1 MKYNISDYEN
11 KMTDNYR
18 MLSLTELALE
28 YYLLYDIWEGGT
40 NRYMDSKSEEC
51 EFIHKM
57 VQKLVKDG
65 SLSEDNAVFDEMRA
79 LITEK
84 MQVATAY
91 VDRLI
96 VYEHVLNRIEARCTM
111 DADELK
117 RCADDINKE
126 AFIRDIVNF
135 IFEDKDSVA
144 INDRLHTV
152 LGQLPVR
159 MAKSKYLEL
168 IKNSI
173 NLYSESDVDSL
184 DGYIYMLR
192 TTAMIYEPS
201 GMDKHFTEFA
211 DILKEFDDADF
222 NTVGSEYYTILRE
235 KLNTASEG
243 LRNISDIYMIYQK
256 IINMFYV
263 YNLNEK
269 ENTGNFEKLY
279 STCINILSGLNDAFN
294 GALDDADNVEQYL
307 SGLEGAPESMYEDRI
322 HLESLYDKVIEQE
335 GASERMKA
343 LGISKLLFS
352 DSIFAE
358 LDTHEAVP
366 VTREYLNQVTEEL
379 LSDIRELFA
388 GCGRSVM
395 RSIMALTFEK
405 LPVFFN
411 DANEVLDFIKDSL
424 YKCSDDAELIA
435 TSELLNELILP

>member
-1 MKYNISDYEN
+1 MKYDIADYEN
-11 KMTDNYR
+11 KMTDTYR
-18 MLSLTELALE
+18 MLSLTEIALE
-28 YYLLYDIWEGGT
+28 YYLLYEIWEGT
-40 NRYMDSKSEEC
+40 ANRYMDNNSPEC

-57 VQKLVKDG
+57 IKKLVKNG
-65 SLSEDNAVFDEMRA
+65 SLSEDDAVFEEMRA

-84 MQVATAY
+84 MQVVTAY

-96 VYEHVLNRIEARCTM
+96 VYEHVLNRIEVKCTM
-111 DADELK
+111 EADEREK
-117 RCADDINKE
+117 RASEINKE
-126 AFIRDIVNF
+126 VLIRDIVNY
-135 IFEDKDSVA
+135 IFEDKDSVS

-159 MAKSKYLEL
+159 MVKSKYLEL

-184 DGYIYMLR
+184 DGYSYMLR
-192 TTAMIYEPS
+192 TTAMIYEPP
-201 GMDKHFTEFA
+201 GMDRHFTEFA
-211 DILKEFDDADF
+211 DTLKELEEADF
-222 NTVGSEYYTILRE
+222 NSVDSGYYTILRE

-269 ENTGNFEKLY
+269 ENAVSNDTLY
-279 STCINILSGLNDAFN
+279 NSCINILSGLNDAFT
-294 GALDDADNVEQYL
+294 GAADNADDACQYL
-307 SGLEGAPESMYEDRI
+307 SGLEGAPESMYENRI
-322 HLESLYDKVIEQE
+322 HLESLYDKVLEQE
-335 GASERMKA
+335 GKSDRMKA

-358 LDTHEAVP
+358 TDTHEP
-366 VTREYLNQVTEEL
+366 EKVTGEYLNQVADEL
-379 LSDIRELFA
+379 LIDLREVFA
-388 GCGRSVM
+388 KCGRRVTRSV
-395 RSIMALTFEK
+395 MALTFER

-411 DANEVLDFIKDSL
+411 NADEILDYIEDSV

-435 TSELLNELILP
+435 VSELLNELILP

>member
-18 MLSLTELALE
+18 MLSLIELALE
-28 YYLLYDIWEGGT
+28 YYLLYEIWESKA
-40 NRYMDSKSEEC
+40 NRYMDSNSKEC
-51 EFIHKM
+51 EFIHNM
-57 VQKLVKDG
+57 IQKLVRDG
-65 SLSEDNAVFDEMRA
+65 SLSVDNAVFDEMRA

-111 DADELK
+111 DEDELK
-117 RCADDINKE
+117 KCADDINKE

-135 IFEDKDSVA
+135 IFEDEDSVA

-159 MAKSKYLEL
+159 MAKSKYNEL

-201 GMDKHFTEFA
+201 GMDRHFTEFS
-211 DILKEFDDADF
+211 DILKEFDETDF
-222 NTVGSEYYTILRE
+222 STVGSEYYTILRE
-235 KLNTASEG
+235 KLNTASDG

-269 ENTGNFEKLY
+269 ENTGNSEKLY
-279 STCINILSGLNDAFN
+279 KSCMNILSGLNDAFN
-294 GALDDADNVEQYL
+294 GVSDNADNVEQYL

-322 HLESLYDKVIEQE
+322 HLESLYDKVREQE
-335 GASERMKA
+335 GNSDRMKA
-343 LGISKLLFS
+343 LGISKILFS

-358 LDTHEAVP
+358 IDTYEAAP
-366 VTREYLNQVTEEL
+366 VTREYLNQVTEEF
-379 LSDIRELFA
+379 LSDLRELFA
-388 GCGRSVM
+388 GCGRNVM

-435 TSELLNELILP
+435 TYELLNELILP

>member
-1 MKYNISDYEN
+1 MRYGRAE
-11 KMTDNYR
+11 
-18 MLSLTELALE
+18 LT
-28 YYLLYDIWEGGT
+28 DIWT
-40 NRYMDSKSEEC
+40 ASPKEC

-57 VQKLVKDG
+57 IQKLVKDG

-111 DADELK
+111 DEDELK

-159 MAKSKYLEL
+159 MAKSKYIEL

-192 TTAMIYEPS
+192 TTAMIYEPP
-201 GMDKHFTEFA
+201 GMDRHFTEFA
-211 DILKEFDDADF
+211 DILKEFDETDF

-279 STCINILSGLNDAFN
+279 ATCINILSGINDAFN

-307 SGLEGAPESMYEDRI
+307 SRAWRLQPESMYEDRI

-335 GASERMKA
+335 GTSERMKA

-358 LDTHEAVP
+358 IDTHEPVP

-379 LSDIRELFA
+379 LSDLRELFA